1 MVTRNQGEQKG
12 RVVKQFIGPLY
23 QYLYEHIYCTDKSRI
38 DFAMVGGWGAERR
51 REQTAEWMLG
61 K

>member
-38 DFAMVGGWGAERR
+38 DFAMVRGQGAERR
-51 REQTAEWMLG
+51 REQMAEWMSG
-61 K
+61 E

>member
-38 DFAMVGGWGAERR
+38 DFAMVGGWGAEWR
-51 REQTAEWMLG
+51 REQTAEWMSG
-61 K
+61 E

>member
-23 QYLYEHIYCTDKSRI
+23 QYLYEHIYCTDKLRI
-38 DFAMVGGWGAERR
+38 DFAMVGGRGAERQ
-51 REQTAEWMLG
+51 REQMAEWMLG
-61 K
+61 E